1 MVSYSFNKYWVL
13 TLVIVSSYIAKNL
26 FNIDLNY
33 LFWDL
38 NVYVRAVNDVVQG
51 TDPYRQD
58 VIYPFIYHPYVLKTF
73 TFLNYF
79 FSIKIWLVC
88 LYFVSC
94 AFFIYELVLFSRLN
108 RETFSSE
115 KENLII
121 LVLLAALCFGD
132 AGLVAIKTGNITLF
146 LHFLLLT
153 TFFYAYRKK
162 SCTSTTLFVLII
174 IINSV
179 IKPYFLAYVLLL
191 PYLIRK
197 SSALHFSLSIFLVC
211 FFIWIS
217 GETVTP
223 DLYSSFM
230 KALRYQTLGQGDLGY
245 SIFGL
250 VHTKTGKPLGII
262 FHCLIMLS
270 YLLLL
275 LLYAK
280 KSGLRMRS
288 SYFIPLIIIF
298 IIFINPRMKIY
309 DFPIAILFS
318 YLYLWIYGKSPART
332 IKIIAISMFLSAV
345 PNIFKIFKALKI
357 YEPNEILLN
366 IPLFQIFGFLSVMI
380 AILFYSFNQ
389 SKSGNLKI

>member
-1 MVSYSFNKYWVL
+1 MTSYSLNKYWVL
-13 TLVIVSSYIAKNL
+13 TLTIVCAHIAKNI
-26 FNIDLNY
+26 FNIDLAN

-38 NVYVRAVNDVVQG
+38 NVYIRAINDVVQG

-58 VIYPFIYHPYVLKTF
+58 VIYLFIYHPYVLKTF
-73 TFLNYF
+73 IFFNYF
-79 FSIKIWLVC
+79 FNIKIWLVC
-88 LYFVSC
+88 FYFVSC
-94 AFFIYELVLFSRLN
+94 AFFIRELLLFSRLN

-121 LVLLAALCFGD
+121 FVLLAALCLGD

-146 LHFLLLT
+146 LHFLLLA

-162 SCTSTTLFVLII
+162 SYMSIILLVLII
-174 IINSV
+174 TITTV

-191 PYLIRK
+191 PYLTRK
-197 SSALHFSLSIFLVC
+197 SSALYFGLSIFFVC
-211 FFIWIS
+211 FLIWIS
-217 GETVTP
+217 GGTVTP

-230 KALRYQTLGQGDLGY
+230 KALQYQTLGQGDLGY

-262 FHCLIMLS
+262 FHSLIMLS

-275 LLYAK
+275 LLYSK

-288 SYFIPLIIIF
+288 SHFIPLIIIF

-318 YLYLWIYGKSPART
+318 YLYLWIYGKSQACT
-332 IKIIAISMFLSAV
+332 VKIIAISMFLSAV
-345 PNIFKIFKALKI
+345 PNIFRIFEALKI
-357 YEPNEILLN
+357 FEPNGILLN
-366 IPLFQIFGFLSVMI
+366 IPLFQIFGFVFIMI
-380 AILFYSFNQ
+380 AILFYAFKQ
-389 SKSGNLKI
+389 SKSDRFKI